1 MTFGSRKRLLI
12 QDVGCSEEEHKDAE
26 TLKLKL
32 IWRMTMMI
40 MMMMLARVKEMKNK
54 KNQPSKMLENQ
65 PNILS
70 LMR

>member
-1 MTFGSRKRLLI
+1 MSFGSRKRLLI
-12 QDVGCSEEEHKDAE
+12 QDLGCSEEEHEDAG

-32 IWRMTMMI
+32 IWRMTMM
-40 MMMMLARVKEMKNK
+40 MMLARVKEMMKN